1 MLVRTEERTAPAQP
15 GEVSNKPT
23 APNREDSRGA
33 LKTFV
38 ARLVEGHWTNRGR
51 QLHS

>member
-15 GEVSNKPT
+15 EEVSSKST
-23 APNREDSRGA
+23 GPNRGDSRGA

-38 ARLVEGHWTNRGR
+38 TKVVEGHWTNRGR

>member
-15 GEVSNKPT
+15 EEVSSRPT
-23 APNREDSRGA
+23 EPNRGDSRGA
-33 LKTFV
+33 LKSFV
-38 ARLVEGHWTNRGR
+38 AKVVEGQWANRGR